1 MILPQMTIINK
12 DIWSWSTSS
21 DYIYLYGVIEQS
33 SLEWEEEMIYSARLG
48 TLPSFSITWA
58 LKDK

>member
-48 TLPSFSITWA
+48 TLPSFSIT
-58 LKDK
+58 